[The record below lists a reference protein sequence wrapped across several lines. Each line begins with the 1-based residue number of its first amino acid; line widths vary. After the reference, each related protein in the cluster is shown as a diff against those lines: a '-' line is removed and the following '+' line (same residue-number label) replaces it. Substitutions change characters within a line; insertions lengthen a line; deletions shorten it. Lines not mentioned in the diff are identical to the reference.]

1 MLANTTIPCAMSYL
15 GFVHPAFL
23 VPFLAT
29 QVKALQA
36 VYLFKK
42 EEASKPSAKRLKRT

>member
-15 GFVHPAFL
+15 GLVHPAFL
-23 VPFLAT
+23 VPFMAT

-42 EEASKPSAKRLKRT
+42 EKADKLAAKRLKRT

>member
-15 GFVHPAFL
+15 GLVHPAFL
-23 VPFLAT
+23 LPFLVT

-42 EEASKPSAKRLKRT
+42 EEASK